1 MPTDT
6 AHQTLILQLRT
17 EIDRLYDRAADPGSS
32 QFRSK
37 YDEVATLWE
46 KLRDLTNKSQSGD
59 IADFFDAIGSGVIGA
74 QKRLDRASEE
84 YVRSALSASS
94 DVTEDGSPALDSI
107 PANASM
113 FRIPRVTAELKCSL
127 ETNHDKKLNL
137 VFYSDRSDVRE
148 LHQQTISLEVVAVPV
163 PPDYLNQLKTR
174 GIQPEPSEEEPEAS
188 EERQGSPSGSGA
200 KIPQMF
206 SLSSDEPEEPIASTS
221 PDGITQSM
229 AQRLAEADS
238 QKESSHM
245 PTIDSAMRL
254 PSLPAG
260 MAQSILEQKLS
271 DGSDRREVKELL
283 EKLVDKADPAQQKA
297 QGLSDVQRRLLPAWD
312 RALVFTDAHN
322 TRFVLLAMT
331 DKQPRLLLW
340 QLVLRPASLRLL
352 YKLPKQKQLQQ
363 EQARL
368 QRFVAGL
375 GDAQAAAR
383 RRDG

>member
-94 DVTEDGSPALDSI
+94 EVMEDGTPALDSI

-127 ETNHDKKLNL
+127 ETNRDKKLNL

-174 GIQPEPSEEEPEAS
+174 GIKQELSEEEPEAS

-206 SLSSDEPEEPIASTS
+206 SLSSDEPEEPTAL
-221 PDGITQSM
+221 DRITQSM

-245 PTIDSAMRL
+245 PTMDSAMGL
-254 PSLPAG
+254 PSLPAV

-283 EKLVDKADPAQQKA
+283 EKLVDKADPAQPKA

-383 RRDG
+383 RIDG

>member
-94 DVTEDGSPALDSI
+94 EVTEDGTPALDSI

-174 GIQPEPSEEEPEAS
+174 GIKQELSEEEPEAS

-206 SLSSDEPEEPIASTS
+206 SLSSDEPEEPTAL
-221 PDGITQSM
+221 DRITQSM

-245 PTIDSAMRL
+245 PTMDSAMGL
-254 PSLPAG
+254 PSLPAV

-283 EKLVDKADPAQQKA
+283 EKLVDKADPAQPKA

-383 RRDG
+383 RIDG

>member
-37 YDEVATLWE
+37 YDEVAILWE
-46 KLRDLTNKSQSGD
+46 KLRDLTSKSQSGD

-84 YVRSALSASS
+84 YVRSALYVSP
-94 DVTEDGSPALDSI
+94 DGTEDGNSASATL

-127 ETNHDKKLNL
+127 ETNRDKKLNL
-137 VFYSDRSDVRE
+137 VFYSDRNDVRE

-174 GIQPEPSEEEPEAS
+174 EPEHEPSDEEPETD
-188 EERQGSPSGSGA
+188 EDRHGSTGGSGA
-200 KIPQMF
+200 KVPQIF
-206 SLSSDEPEEPIASTS
+206 SLSSDEPEESTAL
-221 PDGITQSM
+221 DRITQSM

-245 PTIDSAMRL
+245 PTMDSAMGL
-254 PSLPAG
+254 PSLPAV

-283 EKLVDKADPAQQKA
+283 EKLVDKADPAQPKA

-383 RRDG
+383 RIDG

>member
-6 AHQTLILQLRT
+6 THQTLILQLRT

-46 KLRDLTNKSQSGD
+46 KLRDLTSKSQSGD

-84 YVRSALSASS
+84 YVRSALYVSP
-94 DVTEDGSPALDSI
+94 DGTEDGSSASATL

-137 VFYSDRSDVRE
+137 IFYSDRNDVRE

-174 GIQPEPSEEEPEAS
+174 EQAQEPSDEEPETD
-188 EERQGSPSGSGA
+188 EDRNGPIGGSGA
-200 KIPQMF
+200 KVPQIF
-206 SLSSDEPEEPIASTS
+206 SLSSDEPEEPAAL
-221 PDGITQSM
+221 DRITQSM
-229 AQRLAEADS
+229 AQRLTEADS
-238 QKESSHM
+238 HKESFHM
-245 PTIDSAMRL
+245 PTIDSAMRSS
-254 PSLPAG
+254 SLPAV
-260 MAQSILEQKLS
+260 MVQNFLQQKLS

-283 EKLVDKADPAQQKA
+283 EKLVEKADPKQLKS
-297 QGLSDVQRRLLPAWD
+297 QGLADVQRRLLPAWE

-352 YKLPKQKQLQQ
+352 YKLPKQKQFQQ

-383 RRDG
+383 RIDG

>member
-94 DVTEDGSPALDSI
+94 EVMEDGTPALDSI

-127 ETNHDKKLNL
+127 ETNRDKKLNL

-174 GIQPEPSEEEPEAS
+174 GIKQELSEEEPEAS

-206 SLSSDEPEEPIASTS
+206 SLSSDEPEEPTAL
-221 PDGITQSM
+221 DRITQSM

-245 PTIDSAMRL
+245 PTMDSAMGL
-254 PSLPAG
+254 PSLPAV

-283 EKLVDKADPAQQKA
+283 EKLVDKADPAQRKA

-383 RRDG
+383 RIDG

>member
-46 KLRDLTNKSQSGD
+46 KLRDLTSKSQSGD

-84 YVRSALSASS
+84 YVRSALYVSPDGTADGNSASP
-94 DVTEDGSPALDSI
+94 TL

-127 ETNHDKKLNL
+127 ETNRDKKLNL
-137 VFYSDRSDVRE
+137 VFYSDRNDVRE

-174 GIQPEPSEEEPEAS
+174 EPEHEPSDEEPETD
-188 EERQGSPSGSGA
+188 EDRHGSTGGSGA
-200 KIPQMF
+200 KVPQIF
-206 SLSSDEPEEPIASTS
+206 SLSSDEPEELTAL
-221 PDGITQSM
+221 DGITQSM
-229 AQRLAEADS
+229 APRQSATDS
-238 QKESSHM
+238 QKESLHM
-245 PTIDSAMRL
+245 PTIETSTRSSLQPAVLD
-254 PSLPAG
+254 PSWIN
-260 MAQSILEQKLS
+260 QRLS
-271 DGSDRREVKELL
+271 DGNDRREVKELL
-283 EKLVDKADPAQQKA
+283 EKLVDKADPAQRKA
-297 QGLSDVQRRLLPAWD
+297 QGLSDVQRRLLPAWE
-312 RALVFTDAHN
+312 RALVFTDGHN

-383 RRDG
+383 RIDG